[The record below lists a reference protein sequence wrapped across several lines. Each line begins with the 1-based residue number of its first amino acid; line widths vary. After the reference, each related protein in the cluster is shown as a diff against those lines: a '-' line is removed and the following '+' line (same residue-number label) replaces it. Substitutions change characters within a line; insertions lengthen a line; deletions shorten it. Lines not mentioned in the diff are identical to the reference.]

1 MSLLN
6 GSYNYSQHPYA
17 WDTVFSVGR
26 WFLDLVRGFIAA
38 VIAQRERQAA
48 FAVLRSLSDRELRD
62 MGIYRGQIGEGLEEA
77 ARFRASRH
85 RSNS

>member
-6 GSYNYSQHPYA
+6 GSSNYSLHSYA
-17 WDTVFSVGR
+17 WDMVFSVGQ
-26 WFLDLVRGFIAA
+26 WLLDLVKGFIAT
-38 VIAQRERQAA
+38 VIAQQERQVA

-62 MGIYRGQIGEGLEEA
+62 MGIYRGQIGEVLEEA

-85 RSNS
+85 RSNP

>member
-6 GSYNYSQHPYA
+6 GSYNYSRQPYA
-17 WDTVFSVGR
+17 WDMVFSVGQ
-26 WFLDLVRGFIAA
+26 WLLDLVKGFIAT
-38 VIAQRERQAA
+38 VIAQRERQVA

-85 RSNS
+85 RSNP

>member
-26 WFLDLVRGFIAA
+26 WFLDLVKG
-38 VIAQRERQAA
+38 
-48 FAVLRSLSDRELRD
+48 SSPP
-62 MGIYRGQIGEGLEEA
+62 
-77 ARFRASRH
+77 
-85 RSNS
+85 